1 VVRSLELNPNDADVL
16 NDFGQCLS
24 FARRATEGAEVMRLD
39 PHYPD
44 YWVMQL
50 GPLYFDARRYEDAI
64 STLEKLHSNLALQT
78 SLSARTDSK
87 SFFAVLTNHDECN
100 RWRTAL
106 RRQNPVR

>member
-1 VVRSLELNPNDADVL
+1 MVSAKHTITCHGPITPGL
-16 NDFGQCLS
+16 
-24 FARRATEGAEVMRLD
+24 VMRHMHKAMRLN

-50 GPLYFDARRYEDAI
+50 GHIYFDARRYEDAI

-87 SFFAVLTNHDECN
+87 SFFAVLTI
-100 RWRTAL
+100 R
-106 RRQNPVR
+106 

>member
-1 VVRSLELNPNDADVL
+1 
-16 NDFGQCLS
+16 
-24 FARRATEGAEVMRLD
+24 MRLN